1 MPIKTEISVE
11 LMEAA
16 ANLYRKAR
24 GVINVTNADNY
35 GQKIDDLQIAVYL
48 YEESIQSEI
57 VRLHNE
63 L

>member
-1 MPIKTEISVE
+1 MNKTEISVE

-16 ANLYRKAR
+16 ARLYRKAR
-24 GVINVTNADNY
+24 AVLKVNDASLY
-35 GQKIDDLQIAVYL
+35 GPRLDDMEIAVYL
-48 YEESIQSEI
+48 YEEAIQSEI